1 MLIFGFHNSRNSLL
15 VSKLHFYSAL
25 QEDEKGKRE
34 TEETEKTKYKTRK
47 ESVYHKVKVIHLLQ
61 LNYFKII
68 IWLNDTVNVSNELIC
83 LCYSDC
89 CH

>member
-1 MLIFGFHNSRNSLL
+1 MPSHGLTVKKKVIWTSTPSMLIFGFHNSRNSLL

-61 LNYFKII
+61 LNYFNLTK
-68 IWLNDTVNVSNELIC
+68 
-83 LCYSDC
+83 
-89 CH
+89 